1 MRVVVFFTG
10 VCQQVMSVLKT
21 KMNMK
26 NNLKLFSLNSCLD
39 ANECV
44 ESPGICHQN
53 ASCTNT
59 DGNYFCACL
68 TGFTGDGYLNCSGEF
83 KRKLRLKEIQP
94 ENAENRIYHTSC
106 AL

>member
-1 MRVVVFFTG
+1 ML
-10 VCQQVMSVLKT
+10 VLQT
-21 KMNMK
+21 QINMN
-26 NNLKLFSLNSCLD
+26 NNLKLLSLNSCLD

-59 DGNYFCACL
+59 DGNYFCECL

-83 KRKLRLKEIQP
+83 KRKIRLNGIQL
-94 ENAENRIYHTSC
+94 ENAANRRYHTSFTF
-106 AL
+106 